1 MSNVKIPIEFVL
13 GSSSPRRKK
22 LLKDIGIVPDI
33 VFNPNVDERILK
45 NELPIFYV
53 KRMAKLKMEIVHKIY
68 PNSIILT
75 ADTIVSV
82 GKRVLT
88 KTSKTDVAKNWIKL
102 LSGRRHKVTTAFMVK
117 TPYSQNSLKYISS
130 VVKFKRL
137 SAEEIS
143 FYLKSNEWKNK
154 AGGYAIQGLAGRYI
168 NFISGSYSNIVG
180 LPVAEVYR
188 VLTALG
194 VVGNDQK

>member
-1 MSNVKIPIEFVL
+1 MSNVKTPIEFVL

-130 VVKFKRL
+130 IVKFKRL

-180 LPVAEVYR
+180 LPVADVYR
-188 VLTALG
+188 VLTAIG